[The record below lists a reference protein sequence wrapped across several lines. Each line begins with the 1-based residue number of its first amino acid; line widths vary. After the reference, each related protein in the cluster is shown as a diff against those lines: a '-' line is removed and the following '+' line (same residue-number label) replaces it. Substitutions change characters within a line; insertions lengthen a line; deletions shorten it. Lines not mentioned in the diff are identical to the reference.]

1 MADHVAKLATPV
13 GERDHARGPLSAPLV
28 LLEYGDYECPH
39 CGTAYQVVK
48 ELCAAFG
55 AELTFVYRN
64 FPLTNVHT
72 HAQRAAET
80 AEWAGLAGRFW
91 DMHDYLFEHQNRL
104 DDRGLLAAA
113 AALALDA
120 RDLQHAWQSYRLI
133 PRVKEDFLGGI
144 ESGVSGTPKFFI
156 NGRRHDGLATF
167 AELSAALEAARDR
180 PTTDDDRR

>member
-1 MADHVAKLATPV
+1 MMSDHAKLAMPV
-13 GERDHARGPLSAPLV
+13 SERDHARGSLSAPLV

-39 CGTAYQVVK
+39 CATAYPVVK
-48 ELCAAFG
+48 ELCTAFG

-64 FPLTNVHT
+64 FPLTNVHV

-80 AEWAGLAGRFW
+80 AEWAGLAERFW
-91 DMHDYLFEHQNRL
+91 DMHDYLFEHHDRV

-113 AALALDA
+113 AALDLDA
-120 RDLQHAWQSYRLI
+120 RDLQHAWQTYRLI

-156 NGRRHDGLATF
+156 NGRRHDGLATV
-167 AELSAALEAARDR
+167 AALSAALEAARGDR
-180 PTTDDDRR
+180 PR

>member
-1 MADHVAKLATPV
+1 MSEHAAKLATPV
-13 GERDHARGPLSAPLV
+13 GERDHRRGSLSAPLV

-39 CGTAYQVVK
+39 CGTAYRVVK

-55 AELTFVYRN
+55 VELVFVYRN
-64 FPLTNVHT
+64 FPLTNVHA

-91 DMHDYLFEHQNRL
+91 DMHDYLFEHQERL

-113 AALALDA
+113 TALGLDA
-120 RDLQHAWQSYRLI
+120 RDLQLAWQSYRLI

-144 ESGVSGTPKFFI
+144 ESGVSGTPRFFI
-156 NGRRHDGLATF
+156 NGQRHDGAATF
-167 AELSAALEAARDR
+167 AELSAALEAARGG
-180 PTTDDDRR
+180 T

>member
-1 MADHVAKLATPV
+1 MSDHAAKLTTPV
-13 GERDHARGPLSAPLV
+13 SARDHARGPLSAPLV
-28 LLEYGDYECPH
+28 LLEYGDYECAH
-39 CGTAYQVVK
+39 CGTAYGVVK
-48 ELCAAFG
+48 ELSAAFG
-55 AELTFVYRN
+55 ADLMFVYRN

-104 DDRGLLAAA
+104 DDRGLLGAA
-113 AALALDA
+113 AALALDGS
-120 RDLQHAWQSYRLI
+120 DLQRAWQSYRLI

-156 NGRRHDGLATF
+156 NGQRHDGPSTF
-167 AELSAALEAARDR
+167 AELRAVLEAARG
-180 PTTDDDRR
+180 